1 MPLWAKNDLDSQREG
16 SSMKYIIKCPNCNTE
31 LKVAIGRNRE
41 TLCEICACGFPE
53 NEKIYEWS
61 VA

>member
-1 MPLWAKNDLDSQREG
+1 
-16 SSMKYIIKCPNCNTE
+16 MKYVIQCPNCNTE

>member
-1 MPLWAKNDLDSQREG
+1 
-16 SSMKYIIKCPNCNTE
+16 MKYIIKCPNCNTE
-31 LKVAIGRNRE
+31 LKVAINRTSKE